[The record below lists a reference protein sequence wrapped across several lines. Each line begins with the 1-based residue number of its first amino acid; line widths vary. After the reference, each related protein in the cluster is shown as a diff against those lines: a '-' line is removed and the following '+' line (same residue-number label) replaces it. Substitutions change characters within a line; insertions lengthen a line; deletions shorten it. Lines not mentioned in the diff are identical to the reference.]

1 MFTIDPKA
9 TEKDLKGK
17 NIFKVLLSMNS
28 HQVATPET
36 SLEDA
41 RSYVFFFHE
50 GKHRFSAYIGLHLLL
65 TDRKLIYRY
74 SANPF
79 MEDELSEVENEARDF
94 AEYLGAMM
102 DEVDF
107 ASMSEPEQNRWIG
120 DQGIFRT
127 KTQPETVTATQPPV
141 QEVAAAGP
149 PSRPPAAPEQ
159 PAPAV
164 EAKSTPEQPAASTR
178 PAPETR
184 SAERKNQPGE
194 TPAAKK
200 VQPDVQVQTPPL
212 AATKSHQEAAQKEAT
227 SGIETSPKQT
237 TKKRSLSATGVVSRD
252 REALARLLTS
262 F

>member
-50 GKHRFSAYIGLHLLL
+50 GKHRLSAYIGLHLLV

-79 MEDELSEVENEARDF
+79 SEDELSEVENESRDF

-107 ASMSEPEQNRWIG
+107 ASMSEREQNRWIG

-127 KTQPETVTATQPPV
+127 KTQPETVTAAQPSPP
-141 QEVAAAGP
+141 EVAAAGP
-149 PSRPPAAPEQ
+149 PSHPPAAPEQ
-159 PAPAV
+159 PAPAA
-164 EAKSTPEQPAASTR
+164 EAKSTLEQAAASTQPAPKTR
-178 PAPETR
+178 PAEG
-184 SAERKNQPGE
+184 KKLPGE
-194 TPAAKK
+194 TPAAKN
-200 VQPDVQVQTPPL
+200 VQLDVQVQTPPL
-212 AATKSHQEAAQKEAT
+212 AATRSRRETAQKGAT

-237 TKKRSLSATGVVSRD
+237 TKKRSFPASGVVSRD